1 MLQTTPSL
9 SRNVGKASRAV
20 YGKIAGTAIRLAE
33 RASRSTFGNVAG
45 LRSNLDGAVEEARLR
60 FRRRYPTDAAR
71 TLRSTGYQAMSPVD
85 RSVMERIR
93 SAYVGMIDDEAMS
106 RPNGHT
112 GALRQGLCF
121 SRIVEDLFEKIPES
135 RAVMTDEVAAIVRAY
150 YGTDFKIQGTSAWRI
165 HHVPG
170 DLFQN
175 TDLFSNRWHCD
186 NRPTT
191 WLKIFVHLQ
200 DISDA
205 DGPFHVLSLQDTRQ
219 AIKIG
224 FANRTSYGSSLEFLN
239 AKAYRSVGPMGSIL
253 LTNTTRC
260 LHRAG
265 LAAEGHSRD
274 MIEVKFAPI

>member
-33 RASRSTFGNVAG
+33 RASRNTFGNVAG

-60 FRRRYPTDAAR
+60 FRRRYPTDAAN
-71 TLRSTGYQAMSPVD
+71 TLRSTGYQPLSPVD
-85 RSVMERIR
+85 CGVMERIR
-93 SAYVGMIDDEAMS
+93 SAYVAMIDDETMS

-121 SRIVEDLFEKIPES
+121 SRIVEDLFEKIPEA
-135 RAVMTDEVAAIVRAY
+135 RAVVTDEVAAIVRAY
-150 YGTDFKIQGTSAWRI
+150 YGIDFKIQETSAWRI

-175 TDLFSNRWHCD
+175 MDLFSNRWHCD
-186 NRPTT
+186 DKPTT

-200 DISDA
+200 DITEA
-205 DGPFHVLSLQDTRQ
+205 DGPFHVLSRQDTRQ

-224 FANRTSYGSSLEFLN
+224 FVNRTIGGPPLEFVN
-239 AKAYRSVGPMGSIL
+239 SKAYRSVGPMGSVL

-274 MIEVKFAPI
+274 MIEVKFRPA